1 MGQPF
6 DQGQHFRPSGQLSCA
21 CEFVVGDG
29 IGRHA
34 HLGEPLEHDQRVVRA
49 AAQRLSASEQKHQ
62 GRILRRTRL
71 YRSPGQVVKS
81 FIVAA
86 GGRRERHQ
94 AALVPL
100 RAAEVSSRLEPGR

>member
-1 MGQPF
+1 
-6 DQGQHFRPSGQLSCA
+6 
-21 CEFVVGDG
+21 
-29 IGRHA
+29 
-34 HLGEPLEHDQRVVRA
+34 
-49 AAQRLSASEQKHQ
+49 
-62 GRILRRTRL
+62 
-71 YRSPGQVVKS
+71 VKS